1 MTPWFLLPCKRYPI
15 QVYVYAI
22 NLYSSNPEMSQRAVA
37 KATRNVFNL
46 KKFSHSTVCR
56 TLKAIEETIKKAAAA
71 NGRPLPARIDNATLK
86 ERKKFP
92 SIIDTAERRKTVSV
106 FLKSMY
112 KKDTDGIEEIS
123 LKIVIKWYDRYM
135 RLLI

>member
-1 MTPWFLLPCKRYPI
+1 
-15 QVYVYAI
+15 
-22 NLYSSNPEMSQRAVA
+22 MSQRVVA
-37 KATRNVFNL
+37 KATRKAFNL

-56 TLKAIEETIKKAAAA
+56 TFKAIEETIKKAAEV
-71 NGRPLPARIDNATLK
+71 NGRPLPARIDGATLND
-86 ERKKFP
+86 RKKFP
-92 SIIDTAERRKTVSV
+92 SIIDTAERRKTVSI